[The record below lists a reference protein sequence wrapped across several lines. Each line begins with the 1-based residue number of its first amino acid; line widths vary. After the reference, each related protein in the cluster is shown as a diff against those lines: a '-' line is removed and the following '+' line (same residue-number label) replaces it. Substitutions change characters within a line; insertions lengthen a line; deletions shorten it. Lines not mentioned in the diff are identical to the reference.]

1 MFSARISVEMH
12 VNSAVCDRDVR
23 AVFVVHDTAQWGD
36 GDNTPLANS
45 VKISRRETRP
55 KCHA

>member
-23 AVFVVHDTAQWGD
+23 AVFAVHDTAQWGD

-45 VKISRRETRP
+45 VKISRR
-55 KCHA
+55 